1 MLHPATTGER
11 SLQTEL
17 DRHHSCDASS
27 IPVLQRSVDSMTATR
42 AHRAKAAHFGQ
53 QTSRDS
59 RSGTGEVLDLLA
71 RSARRIITS
80 TKTSQHPSQIITR
93 LVDSSVTFRYHRL
106 VTVVGK
112 GGRPR
117 KWRSDTDRVRA
128 YRARQRGAEE
138 PPTVDEALD
147 GGDDAALAWNRVREL
162 ECALEDLRR
171 ETKLSKASAREARK
185 ALDHERVR
193 FGWINEENIRL
204 RSEIEAL
211 RAERDALQVER
222 TTLLATKNGLS
233 TPAVR
238 ANAPNR
244 EQRRQAERRR
254 GRST

>member
-1 MLHPATTGER
+1 M
-11 SLQTEL
+11 S
-17 DRHHSCDASS
+17 
-27 IPVLQRSVDSMTATR
+27 
-42 AHRAKAAHFGQ
+42 
-53 QTSRDS
+53 
-59 RSGTGEVLDLLA
+59 TGEVCGPMA
-71 RSARRIITS
+71 RSTHCIITPRQ
-80 TKTSQHPSQIITR
+80 TSQHPSQIITR

-171 ETKLSKASAREARK
+171 EAKLSKASAREARK

-211 RAERDALQVER
+211 RAERDALQEER
-222 TTLLATKNGLS
+222 TTLLETTKGLS
-233 TPAVR
+233 TPAVGN
-238 ANAPNR
+238 NAPNR
-244 EQRRQAERRR
+244 AQRRQAERRR
-254 GRST
+254 RRST